1 MGILKESNTT
11 IQCEKNNTFHSGRR
25 LHHGSFEYNYDSTLS
40 YGIGSLFRSTIMGGR
55 ETMIVQKYFVLAMIT
70 QFEFPSPT
78 MSLEKLLHAF
88 FKTSSSILQIE
99 DDLGRREEGGGGV
112 SRGDKRILLFTL
124 LALEWKGCIMNHPH
138 TFFFHCLHLI
148 SETDDNVGD
157 DEYKIDDILCI
168 LSLGEINPVQVMN
181 LRDCFL
187 HLYYRHASSP
197 QRSTI
202 DSSSKKKNKLIPY
215 VDKEGLKLIFEL
227 CPKLLL
233 DFRDSIVQHFDSQ
246 DRLQD
251 LVRKEVR

>member
-11 IQCEKNNTFHSGRR
+11 IRR
-25 LHHGSFEYNYDSTLS
+25 LHHRSFEYNYDSTLS

-55 ETMIVQKYFVLAMIT
+55 ETKIVQKYFVLAMIT

-88 FKTSSSILQIE
+88 FKTSSSMLQIE
-99 DDLGRREEGGGGV
+99 DDLGRGGEGGGV

-168 LSLGEINPVQVMN
+168 LSLGEINSVQVMN

-187 HLYYRHASSP
+187 QLYYRHASSS

-202 DSSSKKKNKLIPY
+202 DLSSKKKNKLIPY